1 MLAPVELTQHLLS
14 FLDIATRPLL
24 GASSAWVAIALLTVL
39 VRLAM
44 LPLTIAQLRAA
55 RTQNALRPEI
65 AALRKRYAKRPE
77 RLQAAIL
84 GLYRERGVGVL
95 AGSGCLPLLLQ
106 LVQLP
111 VIWVV
116 YRVVRASA
124 FTGALFGVPL
134 ATSLLAAP
142 PVLLLAMVG
151 VLAVAAALSAWQ
163 AGRAARRAAAA
174 ATTREAGRG
183 ARSAGAAATAG
194 QPGARQA
201 AILARTLP
209 FVVIPVAIWLPL
221 AVVVYMAAG
230 NLFTVVQQAIARI
243 H

>member
-14 FLDIATRPLL
+14 FLDTATRPLL

-39 VRLAM
+39 VRVAM
-44 LPLTIAQLRAA
+44 LPLAITQARAA
-55 RTQNALRPEI
+55 RTQVELQPEI
-65 AALRKRYAKRPE
+65 AALRKRHAKRPE

-84 GLYRERGVGVL
+84 DLYRERGVGVL

-111 VIWVV
+111 VLWVV

-134 ATSLLAAP
+134 GTTLLAAP
-142 PVLLLAMVG
+142 PPLLLALVG
-151 VLAVAAALSAWQ
+151 VLALAATLSAWQ
-163 AGRAARRAAAA
+163 AGRAARR
-174 ATTREAGRG
+174 R
-183 ARSAGAAATAG
+183 AAATAAAG
-194 QPGARQA
+194 QAEGQAGGGPDGQA
-201 AILARTLP
+201 AGRAAATLTRVLP
-209 FVVIPVAIWLPL
+209 FAVIPVAAWLPL
-221 AVVVYMAAG
+221 AVVVYMATG

>member
-14 FLDIATRPLL
+14 FLDTATRPLL

-84 GLYRERGVGVL
+84 ELYRARGVGVL

-134 ATSLLAAP
+134 GTSLLAAP
-142 PVLLLAMVG
+142 PLLLLTMVG

-163 AGRAARRAAAA
+163 PGRAARRAAAA
-174 ATTREAGRG
+174 TTGEAGRG

-209 FVVIPVAIWLPL
+209 FVVVPVAIWLPL